1 MNGLTMMLIAI
12 VVLGAA
18 YVLYG
23 GYLAKKWGVDPKAKT
38 PAYEMQDGVD
48 YVPANKG
55 VVFGHQFASIAGA
68 GPINGPIP
76 VSYTHL

>member
-38 PAYEMQDGVD
+38 CLL
-48 YVPANKG
+48 
-55 VVFGHQFASIAGA
+55 
-68 GPINGPIP
+68 
-76 VSYTHL
+76 YTSRCV